1 MNRWH
6 PIDVV
11 SDFNRRGGL
20 GEQIAPRGPKQK
32 PVGDFNCRSEKS
44 MRDARRL
51 SAKARA
57 A

>member
-11 SDFNRRGGL
+11 SDFNRFGGL
-20 GEQIAPRGPKQK
+20 GEQIARRGPKQK
-32 PVGDFNCRSEKS
+32 PFGDFNCRSEKS
-44 MRDARRL
+44 MRDERRL